1 MKRNPIFNI
10 VKKRTMDKII
20 EQKKGLKKNHIP
32 YVAGGVFILV
42 FAGWLIFGNH
52 ESTLRVDKDKITVE
66 KIVSGVFNDY
76 IRIMGNVEPITF
88 VQLSPLETGRVVEKM
103 VEEGTMLKKGEVII
117 KLENPNLAMSILD
130 SDANLAEKQ
139 NLLRNTLLQMEK
151 DKLALQQVR
160 LQNEVDIAR
169 KKRRYEQNKK
179 LFEEDLI
186 AKEDYLTAEEDYE
199 MAVKNNVLV
208 LEKQKQ
214 DSIYRSI
221 EIENMEMSLENMRA
235 NFKLVRERYENLNVK
250 APIDGQLGT
259 LNVEIGQSV
268 SQGSN
273 IGIINVLEDYKVV
286 AQIDEHYIDRVRQG
300 LQASLE
306 RQGAEFDLKVLKVYP
321 DVKGGQFRTDL
332 GFAVDKPE
340 NIRTGQTYHI
350 NLQLGEADQSV
361 LIPRGAFYQSTGGQ
375 WIFVLSVDGKE
386 AFRRNIKIGKQNPQ
400 YYQVL
405 EGLNPGEQ
413 VITSG
418 YETFGN
424 NERLILK

>member
-1 MKRNPIFNI
+1 
-10 VKKRTMDKII
+10 MDKII
-20 EQKKGLKKNHIP
+20 EQKKGLKKKHIP

-42 FAGWLIFGNH
+42 FVYWLVFGNH
-52 ESTLRVDKDKITVE
+52 EATLRVEKDKITVE
-66 KIVSGVFNDY
+66 EVTSGVFNDY

-88 VQLSPLETGRVVEKM
+88 IQLSPLETGRVVEKV
-103 VEEGTMLKKGEVII
+103 VEEGAMVKQGQVII

-151 DKLALQQVR
+151 EKLALQQNR
-160 LQNEVDIAR
+160 LENEVGITR
-169 KKRRYEQNKK
+169 KKRRFEQNQK

-186 AKEDYLTAEEDYE
+186 AKEDYLIAKEDYD

-208 LEKQKQ
+208 LQKQRQ

-221 EIENMEMSLENMRA
+221 EVENMEMSLSNMRA
-235 NFKLVRERYENLNVK
+235 NFKLVKERYENLNVK

-259 LNVEIGQSV
+259 LNVEIGQTV
-268 SQGSN
+268 PQGSN
-273 IGIINVLEDYKVV
+273 IGIVNVLGDYKVV
-286 AQIDEHYIDRVRQG
+286 AQLDEHYIDKVRKD
-300 LQASLE
+300 LKASME
-306 RQGAEFDLKVLKVYP
+306 RQGTDFELRVLKVYP

-332 GFAVDKPE
+332 AFVNGKPE

-350 NLQLGEADQSV
+350 NLQLGEADKSV
-361 LIPRGAFYQSTGGQ
+361 LIPKGAFYQSTGGQ
-375 WIFVLSVDGKE
+375 WIFVLSPDGTE
-386 AFRRNIKIGKQNPQ
+386 AFRRNVKIGKQNPQ

-405 EGLNPGEQ
+405 EGVEPGER

-418 YETFGN
+418 YEIFGK

>member
-1 MKRNPIFNI
+1 
-10 VKKRTMDKII
+10 MDKTI
-20 EQKKGLKKNHIP
+20 EQKKGLKKKHIP
-32 YVAGGVFILV
+32 YVAGGVFVLV
-42 FAGWLIFGNH
+42 FIGWLVFGNH
-52 ESTLRVDKDKITVE
+52 EATLRVEKDKITVE
-66 KIVSGVFNDY
+66 EVASGVFNDY

-88 VQLSPLETGRVVEKM
+88 VQLSPLENGRVVEKV
-103 VEEGTMLKKGEVII
+103 VEEGAMVKKGQVVI

-151 DKLALQQVR
+151 EKLALQQNR

-169 KKRRYEQNKK
+169 KKRRYEQNQK
-179 LFEEDLI
+179 LFDEDLI
-186 AKEDYLTAEEDYE
+186 AKEDYLTAKEDYD
-199 MAVKNNVLV
+199 MALKNNALV

-221 EIENMEMSLENMRA
+221 EVENMEMNLANMKA

-259 LNVEIGQSV
+259 LNVEIGQTV

-273 IGIINVLEDYKVV
+273 IGIVNVLDDYKVV
-286 AQIDEHYIDRVRQG
+286 AQLDEHYIDKVRKD
-300 LQASLE
+300 LWASME
-306 RQGAEFDLKVLKVYP
+306 RQGTDYELKVLKVYP
-321 DVKGGQFRTDL
+321 DVKGGQFKTDL
-332 GFAVDKPE
+332 AFVADKPE

-350 NLQLGEADQSV
+350 NLQLGEADKSL

-375 WIFVLSVDGKE
+375 WIFVVSPDGTK

-400 YYQVL
+400 FYQVL
-405 EGLNPGEQ
+405 EGIEPGER

-418 YETFGN
+418 YEIFGK

>member
-1 MKRNPIFNI
+1 
-10 VKKRTMDKII
+10 MDKII
-20 EQKKGLKKNHIP
+20 EQKKGLKKKHIP

-42 FAGWLIFGNH
+42 FVYWLVFGNH
-52 ESTLRVDKDKITVE
+52 EATLRVEKDKITVE
-66 KIVSGVFNDY
+66 EVTSGVFNDY

-88 VQLSPLETGRVVEKM
+88 IQLSPLETGRVVEKV
-103 VEEGTMLKKGEVII
+103 VEEGAMVKQGQVII

-151 DKLALQQVR
+151 EKLALQQNR
-160 LQNEVDIAR
+160 LENEVGITR
-169 KKRRYEQNKK
+169 KKRRFEQNQK

-186 AKEDYLTAEEDYE
+186 AKEDYLIAKEDYD

-208 LEKQKQ
+208 LQKQRQ

-221 EIENMEMSLENMRA
+221 EVENMEMSLSNMRA
-235 NFKLVRERYENLNVK
+235 NFKLVKERYENLNVK

-259 LNVEIGQSV
+259 LNVEIGQTV
-268 SQGSN
+268 PQGSN
-273 IGIINVLEDYKVV
+273 IGIVNVLGDYKVV
-286 AQIDEHYIDRVRQG
+286 AQLDEHYIDKVRKD
-300 LQASLE
+300 LKASME
-306 RQGAEFDLKVLKVYP
+306 RQGTDFELRVLKVYP

-332 GFAVDKPE
+332 TFVNGKPE

-350 NLQLGEADQSV
+350 NLQLGEADKSV
-361 LIPRGAFYQSTGGQ
+361 LIPKGAFYQSTGGQ
-375 WIFVLSVDGKE
+375 WIFVLSPDGTE
-386 AFRRNIKIGKQNPQ
+386 AFRRNVKIGKQNPQ

-405 EGLNPGEQ
+405 EGVEPGER

-418 YETFGN
+418 YEIFGK